1 MGYPQNPET
10 IILQN
15 KYYSKGFKEIDS
27 YNYYQK
33 NKGRILQQAQGRN
46 LMFWIATDVN
56 KSIIQRKGKETN
68 YIRLNNSNYD
78 NTVHGRVLSIHST
91 MKRADDVG
99 IIDIDCEVWDEAKQ
113 ATIDTYEYVIQKFP
127 IVNSVEIRYTGK
139 TGFHIF
145 CRLNRSLNV
154 DATRFLFEKFLRESP
169 LSKKYTIEQKRSHGI
184 ANLDLSPN
192 KYEGGFITLHSL
204 SIWGLRCMIID
215 HGDILK
221 FDPYHATIKV

>member
-1 MGYPQNPET
+1 MAYPQNPET

-15 KYYSKGFKEIDS
+15 KYYPQGFKEIDS

-33 NKGRILQQAQGRN
+33 NKARILQQTMGRD
-46 LMFWIATDVN
+46 LMFWIATDIN

-78 NTVHGRVLSIHST
+78 NTVHGRVISIHSS
-91 MKRADDVG
+91 MKRTDDIG

-127 IVNSVEIRYTGK
+127 IVNSAEIRFTGK
-139 TGFHIF
+139 SSFHIF
-145 CRLNRSLNV
+145 CKLNRPLNV

-169 LSKKYTIEQKRSHGI
+169 LMRKYTLQQKRELGT
-184 ANLDLSPN
+184 ANLDLAPN
-192 KYEGGFITLHSL
+192 KYRGAYITLHSL
-204 SIWGLRCMIID
+204 STWGLRCIIID

-221 FDPYHATIKV
+221 FDPYHATVKV